1 MVELNYKTIDAYLN
15 NLKKDRDRK
24 DAPRDSRPAQVY
36 LIYGEEV
43 LCKTAFKKL
52 LDTLVPA
59 DRHRFNYEPVDDA
72 TGGVYEAIEKLN
84 TFSLLSGP
92 KVVGLLEPR
101 LFDSGPDAGRILRSA
116 RQAHAARNMSRAA
129 ADLLRFMGLANLTF
143 EDLSGANRQQSL
155 QAAAELAEED
165 GWLDDIVAFCQDNG
179 HVVQPPAD
187 SESALCRALE
197 KGFPAGNHLLITTD
211 TIDKRKKLFKMIR
224 ELGVVIDCSVPTG
237 DRKSDKKIQEAVLVE
252 TMNAVLAGSGKSID
266 RDAFTALQEMTGF
279 NIRAFT
285 GNVEKLVN
293 FVGDRSQITRT
304 DIVAALK
311 RTKKDPVY
319 ALTGAVAV
327 RNLEDA
333 LFYLNTLMS
342 EGLDAIRP
350 EQILVAILNQVRK
363 LLRVKEFTSGPF
375 GSVWFSGCPFNQFT
389 AAVMPVV
396 QQFDAELVD
405 RKQQWQDQLSGADH
419 HKNLSPPKKGGK
431 KKKPPATDLSIVKNP
446 NNPYPVYQLF
456 LSAENYAKQELLQA
470 FEHLSRADLRIK
482 TSGDNRR
489 LILEEVILGI
499 CKRPQ

>member
-1 MVELNYKTIDAYLN
+1 MVELNYKTISAYLN
-15 NLKKDRDRK
+15 DLKKDRDRK
-24 DAPRDSRPAQVY
+24 DMSRDSRPAQVY

-43 LCKTAFKKL
+43 LCKAAFKKL

-116 RQAHAARNMSRAA
+116 WQAHAARNMSRAA
-129 ADLLRFMGLANLTF
+129 ADLLRFMALSNLTF
-143 EDLSGANRQQSL
+143 EDLSGPNRQQCL
-155 QAAAELAEED
+155 QAAAELSEED
-165 GWLDDIVAFCQDNG
+165 GWLDDIVAFCQANG
-179 HVVQPPAD
+179 RVVPPPAD

-211 TIDKRKKLFKMIR
+211 TTDKRKKLFKMIR
-224 ELGVVIDCSVPTG
+224 ELGVVVDCSVPTG
-237 DRKSDKKIQEAVLVE
+237 DRKSDKKIQEAVLLE
-252 TMNAVLAGSGKSID
+252 TMNAVLAESGKSID
-266 RDAFTALQEMTGF
+266 RSAFTDLQEMTGF

-293 FVGDRSQITRT
+293 FVGDRPQITRS
-304 DIVAALK
+304 DIVAALE

-319 ALTGAVAV
+319 ALTGAVAA

-333 LFYLNTLMS
+333 LFYLSTLMS

-350 EQILVAILNQVRK
+350 EQILVAILNQIRK
-363 LLRVKEFTSGPF
+363 LLRVKEFTAGSY

-389 AAVMPVV
+389 TAVMPVV

-405 RKQQWQDQLSGADH
+405 RMQQWQGQLSGADH
-419 HKNLSPPKKGGK
+419 DQNLSPPKKGGK
-431 KKKPPATDLSIVKNP
+431 KKKQPATDLSIVKNP

-456 LSAENYAKQELLQA
+456 LSAENYTKKELLQA

-482 TSGDNRR
+482 SSGDNRR

-499 CKRPQ
+499 CKRAQ

>member
-1 MVELNYKTIDAYLN
+1 MVELNYKTIDAYLDG
-15 NLKKDRDRK
+15 LKKDRGRK

-43 LCKTAFKKL
+43 LCKAAFKKL
-52 LDTLVPA
+52 LNTLAPA

-116 RQAHAARNMSRAA
+116 WQAHTARNMSRAA
-129 ADLLRFMGLANLTF
+129 ADLMRFMALSNLTF
-143 EDLSGANRQQSL
+143 EDLSGPNRQQDL

-165 GWLDDIVAFCQDNG
+165 SWLDDIVAFCQDKG
-179 HVVQPPAD
+179 RVVPPPAD
-187 SESALCRALE
+187 SDSALCRALE

-224 ELGVVIDCSVPTG
+224 ELGVVVDCSVPTG
-237 DRKSDKKIQEAVLVE
+237 DRKSDKKIQEAVLLE
-252 TMNAVLAGSGKSID
+252 TMNAVLAESGKTID
-266 RDAFTALQEMTGF
+266 RDAFTDLQEMTGF

-293 FVGDRSQITRT
+293 FVGDRPQITRS
-304 DIVAALK
+304 DIVAALQ

-319 ALTGAVAV
+319 TLTGAVAA

-333 LFYLNTLMS
+333 LFYLSTLMS
-342 EGLDAIRP
+342 EGLDAMRP
-350 EQILVAILNQVRK
+350 EQILVAILNQIRK
-363 LLRVKEFTSGPF
+363 LLRAKEFTTGPH

-389 AAVMPVV
+389 AAVMPVL

-405 RKQQWQDQLSGADH
+405 RKKQWQDQLSGADH
-419 HKNLSPPKKGGK
+419 EQNLSSPKKAVK
-431 KKKPPATDLSIVKNP
+431 KRKPPTTDLSIVKNP

-456 LSAENYAKQELLQA
+456 LNAENYTKQELLQA

-482 TSGDNRR
+482 SSGDNRR
-489 LILEEVILGI
+489 LILEEVIFKI
-499 CKRPQ
+499 CGRMQ

>member
-1 MVELNYKTIDAYLN
+1 MIELNHKTLETHLAG
-15 NLKKDRDRK
+15 LKKDRGRK
-24 DAPRDSRPAQVY
+24 AAPRDDRPAQVY

-43 LCKTAFKKL
+43 LCKAAFKKL
-52 LDTLVPA
+52 LNTLVPA

-129 ADLLRFMGLANLTF
+129 ADLLRFMALSNLTF
-143 EDLSGANRQQSL
+143 EDLSGANRQHSL
-155 QAAAELAEED
+155 QAAAELSEED

-179 HVVQPPAD
+179 HVVPPPAD

-197 KGFPAGNHLLITTD
+197 KGFPPGNHLLITTD

-224 ELGVVIDCSVPTG
+224 ELGVVVDCSVPTG
-237 DRKSDKKIQEAVLVE
+237 DRKSDKKIQEAVLLE
-252 TMNAVLAGSGKSID
+252 AMNAVLAENGKSVD
-266 RDAFTALQEMTGF
+266 RDAFAALQEMTGF

-293 FVGDRSQITRT
+293 FVGERPQITRA
-304 DIVAALK
+304 DIVAALQ

-319 ALTGAVAV
+319 ALTGAVAA
-327 RNLEDA
+327 RNLDDA
-333 LFYLNTLMS
+333 LFYLSTLMS
-342 EGLDAIRP
+342 EGLDAMRP
-350 EQILVAILNQVRK
+350 EQILVAILNQIRK
-363 LLRVKEFTSGPF
+363 LFRVKEFSAGSN

-389 AAVMPVV
+389 VAVMPVV
-396 QQFDAELVD
+396 QRFDAELVD

-419 HKNLSPPKKGGK
+419 DQNLSPLKKGGK
-431 KKKPPATDLSIVKNP
+431 KKKPATDLSIVKNP

-456 LSAENYAKQELLQA
+456 LSAENFTKQELLEA

-482 TSGDNRR
+482 SSGDNRR
-489 LILEEVILGI
+489 LILEEVIFNI
-499 CKRPQ
+499 CGRVQ